1 MNKEFLKLGLYS
13 FLLAMVL
20 FTIGL
25 MAGKD
30 LEYGSQQVV
39 GFIIT
44 VTTLVI
50 TIYFSVRYIRD
61 NRLSGTLK
69 FGRAFM
75 YGLLI
80 TFFTGLGIALAD
92 FVYVKVINPDY
103 FPNLVEAYESSLKET
118 LTVEEFTKQKKQLDS
133 ASLSE
138 KLTSYVFMMYFSAV
152 FWGFFVSL
160 AMAMILK
167 RNQE

>member
-1 MNKEFLKLGLYS
+1 MNKEFLRLGGYS

-25 MAGKD
+25 IAGNN

-39 GFIIT
+39 GFIVMIT
-44 VTTLVI
+44 VLI
-50 TIYFSVRYIRD
+50 ISIYFSVKKIRD
-61 NRLSGTLK
+61 TIHEGYLT

-80 TFFTGLGIALAD
+80 TFFVGLGIALAD
-92 FVYVKVINPDY
+92 LLYVKLINTDY
-103 FPNLVEAYESSLKET
+103 FPNLIEAYESNLKDT
-118 LTVEEFTKQKKQLDS
+118 LTPEEFAKQKEQLDTT
-133 ASLSE
+133 SLSE
-138 KLTSYVFMMYFSAV
+138 KLSSYVFMMYFMSV

-160 AMAMILK
+160 TMAMILK
-167 RNQE
+167 RKK

>member
-13 FLLAMVL
+13 FLLALVL

-25 MAGKD
+25 MASSS

-39 GFIIT
+39 GFIVI
-44 VTTLVI
+44 VSTLVV
-50 TIYFSVRYIRD
+50 TVYFSVKHIRD
-61 NRLSGTLK
+61 KMLQGTLP

-92 FVYVKVINPDY
+92 FIYIKIINTDY
-103 FPNLVEAYESSLKET
+103 FPTLIEAYESSLEKT
-118 LTVEEFTKQKKQLDS
+118 LTAEEFAKQKAQLDTTS
-133 ASLSE
+133 ISE
-138 KLTSYVFMMYFSAV
+138 KLSSYVFMMYFMTV

-167 RNQE
+167 RKN

>member
-1 MNKEFLKLGLYS
+1 MNREFLKLGLYS
-13 FLLAMVL
+13 FLLAVVI

-25 MAGKD
+25 IASNN

-39 GFIIT
+39 GFIVI

-50 TIYFSVRYIRD
+50 TVYSSLKHIRD
-61 NRLSGTLK
+61 NMLEGKLK

-92 FVYVKVINPDY
+92 FIYIKIINTDY
-103 FPNLVEAYESSLKET
+103 FPTLIEAYENGLKET
-118 LTVEEFTKQKKQLDS
+118 LSPEEFAKQKEQLDGI
-133 ASLSE
+133 SLNE
-138 KLTSYVFMMYFSAV
+138 KLSSYVFMMYFMTV

-160 AMAMILK
+160 TMAMILK
-167 RNQE
+167 RKK

>member
-1 MNKEFLKLGLYS
+1 MNKEFLRLGLYS
-13 FLLAMVL
+13 FLLAIVL
-20 FTIGL
+20 FTVGL
-25 MAGKD
+25 IASNN

-39 GFIIT
+39 RFIVI

-50 TIYFSVRYIRD
+50 TVYFSIKHIRD
-61 NRLSGTLK
+61 NMLEGTLN

-92 FVYVKVINPDY
+92 FVYIKIINTDY
-103 FPNLVEAYESSLKET
+103 FPTLVEAYENGLKET
-118 LTVEEFTKQKKQLDS
+118 LTAEEFAKQKEQLNS
-133 ASLSE
+133 VSLSE
-138 KLTSYVFMMYFSAV
+138 KLSSYVFMMYFMTV

-167 RNQE
+167 RKE